1 MWGERKN
8 TIIYITHDIAEA
20 ITLADRIVLLSRRP
34 SIVKNEYKVDLPRP
48 RVIEECKYNPVFL
61 ELEKQI
67 WHDIKDELQ
76 EEV

>member
-1 MWGERKN
+1 M
-8 TIIYITHDIAEA
+8 
-20 ITLADRIVLLSRRP
+20 ADRIVLLSRRP
-34 SIVKNEYKVDLPRP
+34 SIVKNEYKVNLPRP